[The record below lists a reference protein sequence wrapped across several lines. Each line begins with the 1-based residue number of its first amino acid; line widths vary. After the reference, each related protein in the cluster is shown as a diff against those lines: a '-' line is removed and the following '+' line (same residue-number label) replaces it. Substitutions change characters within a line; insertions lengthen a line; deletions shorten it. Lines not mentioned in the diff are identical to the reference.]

1 MDLVEDFCDNRGWP
15 HGHEV
20 VGVNYSRTARVT
32 ICTWTMMA
40 LGDHDKHTET
50 IVGTGAVIAYL

>member
-1 MDLVEDFCDNRGWP
+1 MTEKVMGIIGESNSSSFL
-15 HGHEV
+15 
-20 VGVNYSRTARVT
+20 
-32 ICTWTMMA
+32 A